1 MLLLDRYL
9 AQPDENHVFYVSWVT
24 KVTSSQLR
32 QSDFCINNQQKI
44 ILMAQHEIETQWMG
58 KMQFNALVNGHT
70 IVMDAPPRAGGEENG
85 PIPKPFI
92 LTALS
97 GCTGMDVVALLR
109 KANLAIDDFSLKVTG
124 ELSKQ
129 QPLEY
134 IAIHIVYDI
143 KGKDADRDAVL
154 KAVNDSQEKICG
166 VSHMLKKAL
175 PITWDINFNG
185 EEIFSNQPMQ
195 TEETIAQPIKN

>member
-1 MLLLDRYL
+1 
-9 AQPDENHVFYVSWVT
+9 
-24 KVTSSQLR
+24 
-32 QSDFCINNQQKI
+32 
-44 ILMAQHEIETQWMG
+44 MAQHEIETQWMG

-109 KANLAIDDFSLKVTG
+109 KANLAVDDFSLKVTG

-134 IAIHIVYDI
+134 IAIHIVYEIRGRNDD
-143 KGKDADRDAVL
+143 KDAVL

-175 PITWDINFNG
+175 PITWEINFNG
-185 EEIFSNQPMQ
+185 EMVFDNR
-195 TEETIAQPIKN
+195 TV